1 MKTELLWEDFYK
13 VLARHTWEHPQTSI
27 GTNYSQFMNMSDEV
41 DRVEYLGGATFSIN
55 EESEGSDYG
64 ITIGSFIKMNI
75 NDKIKGDFTEYVLT
89 HPLFMH
95 EYGHYIDSQTFGLTY
110 MLNIAIPSFFSAMS
124 DEKEDGIYKHNYRW
138 YEMNANKNA
147 NKYFNKHYGNR
158 VDWSLYEPPK
168 YTYPRKRK
176 KMSL

>member
-1 MKTELLWEDFYK
+1 
-13 VLARHTWEHPQTSI
+13 
-27 GTNYSQFMNMSDEV
+27 
-41 DRVEYLGGATFSIN
+41 
-55 EESEGSDYG
+55 
-64 ITIGSFIKMNI
+64 
-75 NDKIKGDFTEYVLT
+75 
-89 HPLFMH
+89 MH
-95 EYGHYIDSQTFGLTY
+95 EYGHYIDSQRMGLTY
-110 MLNIAIPSFFSAMS
+110 LINVGLPSFFSAMS

-176 KMSL
+176 KMSLWKDYI

>member
-1 MKTELLWEDFYK
+1 
-13 VLARHTWEHPQTSI
+13 
-27 GTNYSQFMNMSDEV
+27 
-41 DRVEYLGGATFSIN
+41 
-55 EESEGSDYG
+55 
-64 ITIGSFIKMNI
+64 
-75 NDKIKGDFTEYVLT
+75 
-89 HPLFMH
+89 MH
-95 EYGHYIDSQTFGLTY
+95 EYGHYIDSQTFRLTY

-158 VDWSLYEPPK
+158 VNRSLYEPPK